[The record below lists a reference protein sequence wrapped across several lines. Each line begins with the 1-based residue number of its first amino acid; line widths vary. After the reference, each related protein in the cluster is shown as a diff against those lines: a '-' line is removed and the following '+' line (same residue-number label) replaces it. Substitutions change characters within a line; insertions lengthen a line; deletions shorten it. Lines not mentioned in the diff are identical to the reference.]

1 MATAAVHSS
10 RARPLRKSSPPD
22 VHERT
27 PLLGSDPI
35 KARQSTSED
44 SPLLEGPAVDASP
57 LLDAQRAYAVSHSPE
72 EGRELKTVI
81 GVASV
86 LPVLLIG
93 ASAPRSSLPMLQ
105 RLEATRSR

>member
-1 MATAAVHSS
+1 MATAAVDSGRVHP
-10 RARPLRKSSPPD
+10 ARKSSPPD

-35 KARQSTSED
+35 KASPLTSED
-44 SPLLEGPAVDASP
+44 SPLLAGPAVDASP
-57 LLDAQRAYAVSHSPE
+57 LLDAQRAYAVSPSAE
-72 EGRELKTVI
+72 EGRELKTVV

-93 ASAPRSSLPMLQ
+93 ASAPRS
-105 RLEATRSR
+105 